1 MTEIKFDGEP
11 DAWIDALD
19 PHQANSVRQMLAAG
33 QSPDDA
39 ALNWLTKA
47 SPEDVANFGDASGP
61 RLYYERIM
69 DELRKLICGGD
80 PSYDKLRKDISAL
93 VEQHKG
99 EVVGMITASLGAS
112 VGLSAA
118 VLAPVVAI
126 VLSLVTEVGVNA
138 WCKMPVSKAEAPA

>member
-1 MTEIKFDGEP
+1 
-11 DAWIDALD
+11 
-19 PHQANSVRQMLAAG
+19 
-33 QSPDDA
+33 
-39 ALNWLTKA
+39 
-47 SPEDVANFGDASGP
+47 
-61 RLYYERIM
+61 M

-138 WCKMPVSKAEAPA
+138 WCKMPVSKEEAPA